1 MTQAFPA
8 VWRQLTGSDATLHN
22 AHVVEDYLAR
32 TPTMCRIIAVGRIVL
47 YPEPT
52 GIRLGMCGQ
61 GVLTSWVHHPMP
73 SSGAG
78 GRTGSRQTCPIV
90 WQCHQV
96 DNEIR
101 QLQKLLD
108 DLVNHANVNRS
119 DVV

>member
-1 MTQAFPA
+1 MSHCLA
-8 VWRQLTGSDATLHN
+8 VPPSSAGGGHYVDPSCYVNHGPSLRKGPLTS
-22 AHVVEDYLAR
+22 
-32 TPTMCRIIAVGRIVL
+32 VGRIVL

-101 QLQKLLD
+101 RKSISPGPYHVPD
-108 DLVNHANVNRS
+108 H
-119 DVV
+119 